1 MIQYTRASRIS
12 PPMQASLP
20 SVLGLPMSMSRSTRC
35 LVVAVTITA
44 MFCSG
49 CHSVQS
55 NRSHRLEEAPICEPP
70 VTRQIEEPNYNCPP
84 TEVAVNIEEPLTI
97 SRTEDA
103 IPWELTLEE
112 AVQITLQ
119 NSDVIRNIGGR
130 VLSGPQGAPSVYDVA
145 LQEVNPAT
153 GVEAA
158 LSAFDAQLQTS
169 LNFVRDERAFNNPFI
184 GGGANSL
191 SSNSAAFNT
200 QLSKQSVGGTQFFL
214 RNVTDYNRNN
224 APVNLF
230 RSTYDTR
237 VEGEFRHPLLRGRGV
252 DVNRITGP
260 NAGVGS
266 YNGVVIARIRTD
278 IALADFELSVRT
290 LIRDVENAYW
300 QLYFAYRALDAR
312 TAAYEAALASWQT
325 VKERLDFGTADIEVE
340 ALARANFYQ
349 AKIAMQNALGGGTA
363 NSGIAGVFSAERN
376 LRRLL
381 GVPANDGRLIRPAEE
396 PTIAKRVFD
405 WHESIDMA
413 LGRRVEL
420 RRQRWTIK
428 QRENELLASKNY
440 LLSQLDLIGLY
451 RWRGFGDGLLGN
463 RDIPNG
469 SAFSSLYSGALQG
482 WQLGL
487 QFSTPLG
494 KRREHAA
501 VRSAELRLAR
511 ERAVLRNQEL
521 TISNNLSSQ
530 FAEMER
536 TYEVARASFNRS
548 LAERQRLEAAN
559 AKYDAGEELLEFVLQ
574 AQQRTADA
582 DSSYYQASV
591 DYSLAVSNMHVNR
604 GSYLDYMGVQLS
616 EGPWCPD
623 HYRSYRKEFRRFK
636 PKMNYCLQSP
646 RAVSRGAFN
655 QTPTPSAT
663 YVESSMSLP
672 FNELPG
678 DYFENSAPTPAA
690 DPATEILPP
699 TEAPSTP
706 PVTIPPNI
714 ESVMRSPSDGS
725 NVIMQY
731 APQSAPMMGQPVPG
745 PFDVPVISAPPIP
758 TPYGQ

>member
-1 MIQYTRASRIS
+1 
-12 PPMQASLP
+12 
-20 SVLGLPMSMSRSTRC
+20 MSMSRSTRC
-35 LVVAVTITA
+35 LVVAITLTA

-49 CHSVQS
+49 CHSVQGKK
-55 NRSHRLEEAPICEPP
+55 RHKRLEEPPICEPP
-70 VTRQIEEPNYNCPP
+70 ITREIEEPNYDCPP
-84 TEVAVNIEEPLTI
+84 AEIAVSLEEPLTI

-103 IPWELTLEE
+103 IPWELTVEE

-130 VLSGPQGAPSVYDVA
+130 VLSGPAGAPSVYDVA
-145 LQEVNPAT
+145 LQEINPAT

-158 LSAFDAQLQTS
+158 LSAYDAQLQTGIT
-169 LNFVRDERAFNNPFI
+169 FVRDERAFNNQFI

-191 SSNSAAFNT
+191 STNSAAFNS
-200 QLSKQSVGGTQFFL
+200 QVSKQTVGGTQFFL

-230 RSTYDTR
+230 SSTYDTR
-237 VEGEFRHPLLRGRGV
+237 LEGEFRHPLLRGRGI

-260 NAGVGS
+260 NAGVGTF
-266 YNGVVIARIRTD
+266 NGVVIARIRTD

-290 LIRDVENAYW
+290 LINDVETAYW

-349 AKIAMQNALGGGTA
+349 AKIAMQNALGGGTG

-405 WHESIDMA
+405 WYESIDMA

-428 QRENELLASKNY
+428 QRENELLASKNF
-440 LLSQLDLIGLY
+440 LLSQLDLTGLY
-451 RWRGFGDGLLGN
+451 RWRGFGDDLLGS
-463 RDIPNG
+463 RDVPNG
-469 SAFSSLYSGALQG
+469 SAFSDLYTGALQG

-487 QFSTPLG
+487 QFSTSLG

-501 VRSAELRLAR
+501 VRTAELRLAR

-536 TYEVARASFNRS
+536 TYAVARASFNRS
-548 LAERQRLEAAN
+548 IAERQRLDAAN
-559 AKYDAGEELLEFVLQ
+559 AKYEAGEELLEFVLQ

-582 DSSYYQASV
+582 DSAYYQALV
-591 DYSLAVSNMHVNR
+591 DYNLAVSNMHVNR
-604 GSYLDYMGVQLS
+604 GSYLDFMGVQLS

-623 HYRSYRKEFRRFK
+623 HYRSYSKEFRRFK
-636 PKMNYCLQSP
+636 PRMNYCMQSP
-646 RAVSRGAFN
+646 RPVSRGVFN
-655 QTPTPSAT
+655 QSPPHSAT
-663 YVESSMSLP
+663 NVESSFSLP
-672 FNELPG
+672 FNELPA
-678 DYFENSAPTPAA
+678 DYFDNSAPIPAT
-690 DPATEILPP
+690 DPASEIITPSQE
-699 TEAPSTP
+699 TPSTP
-706 PVTIPPNI
+706 PLTIPPDI
-714 ESVMRSPSDGS
+714 ESVMRSPSDSISTGVQS
-725 NVIMQY
+725 SVINQST
-731 APQSAPMMGQPVPG
+731 APAISPAPG
-745 PFDVPVISAPPIP
+745 PFEVPVQINAPPIP